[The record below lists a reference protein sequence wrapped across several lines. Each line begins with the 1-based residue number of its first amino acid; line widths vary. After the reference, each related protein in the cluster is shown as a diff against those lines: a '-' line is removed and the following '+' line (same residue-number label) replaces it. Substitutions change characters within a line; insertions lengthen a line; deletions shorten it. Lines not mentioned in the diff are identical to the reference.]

1 MCQVIEA
8 SLNIGYFMFTETC
21 KVPGAISTLPRT
33 FSSGNCSP
41 SRQTQSL
48 FWQAS
53 LWPRHWPWEG
63 ILLGKIVFTMR
74 VITQFSGFLSPPS
87 LSILAPHCS
96 SGPHYCLWPTHSLLI
111 RCSSWGE
118 EGSLKRCLLSRISK
132 RFRSVTIPFPVL
144 VSAKRSPGIGWK
156 QFAAKVWKLLK

>member
-1 MCQVIEA
+1 MQGARRHFHPAKDLLFRQLLPITTNTVIVLT
-8 SLNIGYFMFTETC
+8 SLALT
-21 KVPGAISTLPRT
+21 
-33 FSSGNCSP
+33 
-41 SRQTQSL
+41 
-48 FWQAS
+48 
-53 LWPRHWPWEG
+53 RHWPWEG

-144 VSAKRSPGIGWK
+144 VSAKRSPGIG
-156 QFAAKVWKLLK
+156 